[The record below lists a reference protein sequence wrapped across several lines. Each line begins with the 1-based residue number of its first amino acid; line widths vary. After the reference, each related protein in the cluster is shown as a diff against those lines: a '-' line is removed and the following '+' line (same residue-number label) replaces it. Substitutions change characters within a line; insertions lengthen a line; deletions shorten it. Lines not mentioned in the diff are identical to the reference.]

1 LPDLLRLVLPTAL
14 VALTML
20 AAACSSSGE
29 SEIESGST
37 LVDDPGTA
45 TVPVQRPTSPLGP
58 VGTGN
63 STVIAL
69 GDNGSLDVCD
79 IVPVDDAQRLLG
91 RDLSAPRGVNLGA
104 PLGQVVCTFGST
116 DRSYATV
123 LQVSIVAQNV
133 FDEDLLQTGYTI
145 GQLFDETRALYPS
158 SVKVHGIGDDAFRH
172 NDTLEVL
179 HGEYAIGVSLSLG
192 SNFSSQAAPLETLAA
207 IAELAIANLGD
218 S

>member
-1 LPDLLRLVLPTAL
+1 MPHLPRPLLPAAL
-14 VALTML
+14 IALTVL
-20 AAACSSSGE
+20 AAACSSGGDSDTATE
-29 SEIESGST
+29 ST
-37 LVDDPGTA
+37 LVDGSA
-45 TVPVQRPTSPLGP
+45 TSTIRPQRPEIQIPPLA
-58 VGTGN
+58 TGN

-69 GDNGSLDVCD
+69 GGSASLDVCD

-91 RDLSAPRGVNLGA
+91 RELAAPRGVNLGA

-123 LQVSIVAQNV
+123 LQVSIVAQDV
-133 FDEDLLQTGYTI
+133 FDEDLLQSGYTVA
-145 GQLFDETRALYPS
+145 QLFDETRALYPS
-158 SVKVHGIGDDAFRH
+158 SVKVQGIGDDAFRH
-172 NDTLEVL
+172 ADTLEVL

-207 IAELAIANLGD
+207 IAALAIANLGG